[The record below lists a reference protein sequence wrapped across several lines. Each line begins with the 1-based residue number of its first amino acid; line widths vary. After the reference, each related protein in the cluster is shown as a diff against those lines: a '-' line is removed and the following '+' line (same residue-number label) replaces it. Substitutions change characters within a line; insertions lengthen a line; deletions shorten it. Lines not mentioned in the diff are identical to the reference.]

1 MPQDFYKDLIDSLY
15 DGVYFVDTER
25 NLTYWNRGAERITG
39 YSAPDVLGRS
49 CADNLLMHVDQTGT
63 QLCLSGCPLA
73 STIKDGIPRE
83 AEVFLHHKA
92 GHRVPVHIR
101 IAPMLDE
108 AGRIIGAVETFTDNS
123 LGNDVA
129 NELQALRHLALA
141 DPLTG
146 LGNRRFASL
155 EFERASTALRRY
167 QLPFGLLFVDIDRFK
182 DVNDTYGH
190 EVGDRVLVMVA
201 KTLSYSLRSADRVS
215 RWGGEEFV
223 ALVPGV
229 DAAMFKTVADRM
241 RRLVETTALPLPGG
255 LLRVTVSVGG
265 SLAVA
270 TDTLESLAERAD
282 ALMYRSKSAGRNCTT
297 LDDV

>member
-15 DGVYFVDTER
+15 DGVYFVDAER
-25 NLTYWNRGAERITG
+25 NLTYWNRGAQRISG
-39 YSAPDVLGRS
+39 YSADEVLGRS

-63 QLCLSGCPLA
+63 QLCLSGCPLD

-83 AEVFLHHKA
+83 AEVFLHHKD
-92 GHRVPVHIR
+92 GHRVPVSIR
-101 IAPMLDE
+101 IAPMRDK
-108 AGRIIGAVETFTDNS
+108 AGRIIGAVEIFTDNS
-123 LGNDVA
+123 AKLDIIH
-129 NELQALRHLALA
+129 ELKVLKNMALA

-155 EFERASTALRRY
+155 EFERAVTALRRF
-167 QLPFGLLFVDIDRFK
+167 QMPFGLLFVDIDNFK

-201 KTLSYSLRSADRVS
+201 KTLTYALRSADRVS
-215 RWGGEEFV
+215 RWGGEEFI

-229 DAAMFKTVADRM
+229 DAAMFRTVAERM
-241 RRLVETTALPLPGG
+241 RRLVETTALPLPDG

-270 TDTLESLAERAD
+270 ADTLESLTERAD
-282 ALMYRSKSAGRNCTT
+282 ALMYRSKNAGRNCTT
-297 LDDV
+297 LDDA